1 MISKL
6 DLKEY
11 LDLIDKQLQQKIT
24 VVAVGGTAMTLY
36 GLKEATKDVD
46 FCVQTKGDWA
56 AIQSA
61 AKKTRS
67 NFRLDLFQG
76 GHIYALQLPDN
87 YAKKAQP
94 IKTKLRNLE
103 VRLLSPIDIIITKT
117 ARLNERDIED
127 IRTLVSKKRVDKK
140 KLMERFGLVKGSYV
154 ASDRDFQARF
164 EQVMKEF
171 F

>member
-6 DLKEY
+6 NLMEY
-11 LDLIDKQLQQKIT
+11 LDRIDKQLKKKIT

-36 GLKEATKDVD
+36 DLKEATKDVD
-46 FCVQTKGDWA
+46 FCAQTKEDWIA
-56 AIQSA
+56 LQSA

-76 GHIYALQLPDN
+76 GHIYTLQLPDD
-87 YAKKAQP
+87 YAKKARP
-94 IKTKLRNLE
+94 IKTKLRNLK
-103 VRLLSPIDIIITKT
+103 VRLLSHIDIIITKT
-117 ARLNERDIED
+117 ARLNERDIEVLRAL
-127 IRTLVSKKRVDKK
+127 ISKKRVDKK
-140 KLMERFGLVKGSYV
+140 KLMERFRLIKDSYV

-164 EQVMKEF
+164 EQVIKEF